1 MLPKLSTSNASTMS
15 SLKSIDD
22 IESLKKNFNPFFSKI
37 SKVYEIKIYL
47 KNTFHKTDIDDKF
60 ISDLEKEYAEQ
71 FLIKINYLPTKDLIK
86 KILTIKPIEL
96 CDFHLSTENIK
107 INGKEKNV
115 KIIHIYPNNN
125 NLKNNSNNSSINKEN
140 NNLVN
145 KNIYIKNSDFENFLL
160 KKKIKPKKLTPLNQ
174 IKNNT
179 TNKDNLIYNK
189 EKIDDLFSKAKDDI
203 LDKQLFFNEKSSMN
217 IDFSINNIR
226 KNYIIISNSNSNF
239 NDNLNTKSK
248 LINISKSINSNNI
261 LLNENYKFPL
271 LSIENL
277 NEDILKEIT
286 QPIEIPIELIMKDIN
301 YILDKLPI
309 EELITYE
316 NNNNNSN
323 NKEDESN
330 NNNNYNPFYFK
341 ISINNKEEL
350 ITVYH
355 HLQSNSV
362 YRIIGLTLNLI
373 YWIIFGNT
381 NNIQI
386 DYSTKQYLY
395 LKLLKEINF
404 CKNSFINKKLM
415 TKIFFPLLIIIMR
428 IESDNIFSLKFKK
441 LFLNEKNKILSLKLI
456 NNLISEI
463 FDPYNYY
470 NTFSIISVN
479 PSYLR
484 HKFSKSILPKFKN
497 NMFSTSKLIENLFSN
512 NNDIEGENKKSK
524 EKEIESRKNF
534 IMNQKIGFFTDLLTK
549 VNNSLKGR
557 NLEPIFSV
565 KRNPLEKDNNNNNLN
580 VIDEE
585 NENNINNNN
594 EGNERYDE
602 KNNVIYYI
610 EHSKLKDIKTNF

>member
-1 MLPKLSTSNASTMS
+1 MLPKLSKSNTSSIN

-37 SKVYEIKIYL
+37 SKIYEIKIYL

-60 ISDLEKEYAEQ
+60 ISELEKEYAEQ
-71 FLIKINYLPTKDLIK
+71 FLIKIDYLPTKDLIK
-86 KILTIKPIEL
+86 KILTLKPIEL
-96 CDFHLSTENIK
+96 CDFHLSTENVK
-107 INGKEKNV
+107 INDKEKNV

-125 NLKNNSNNSSINKEN
+125 NKNINENNQNKNNF
-140 NNLVN
+140 
-145 KNIYIKNSDFENFLL
+145 IKNSDFENFLL

-203 LDKQLFFNEKSSMN
+203 IDKQLFFNEKSSMN

-226 KNYIIISNSNSNF
+226 KNYIIISSTNF
-239 NDNLNTKSK
+239 NENLNTKSK
-248 LINISKSINSNNI
+248 LTNISKSINTNNI
-261 LLNENYKFPL
+261 LLNENYKFPI

-309 EELITYE
+309 EDLITYE
-316 NNNNNSN
+316 NDNKEDDSN
-323 NKEDESN
+323 NK
-330 NNNNYNPFYFK
+330 NNNYNPFYFK
-341 ISINNKEEL
+341 ILIKNKEEL
-350 ITVYH
+350 INVYH
-355 HLQSNSV
+355 HLQSNTV

-386 DYSTKQYLY
+386 DYSTKQYIY

-404 CKNSFINKKLM
+404 CKSSFINKKLM
-415 TKIFFPLLIIIMR
+415 TKIFFPLLIIVMR
-428 IESDNIFSLKFKK
+428 IESDNIFTIKFKK
-441 LFLNEKNKILSLKLI
+441 LFANEKNKVLSLKLI
-456 NNLISEI
+456 NNVISEI

-497 NMFSTSKLIENLFSN
+497 NMFSTSKLMENLFSN
-512 NNDIEGENKKSK
+512 NNDFSYDNNNNSK
-524 EKEIESRKNF
+524 MKEIESRKNF
-534 IMNQKIGFFTDLLTK
+534 IMNQKIGFFSDLLNK
-549 VNNSLKGR
+549 VNNSLKSR

-565 KRNPLEKDNNNNNLN
+565 KKNPLEQESNKKLN

-585 NENNINNNN
+585 NETNNDNNNN
-594 EGNERYDE
+594 DNNNNDNNRYNEKD
-602 KNNVIYYI
+602 NVIYYI

>member
-1 MLPKLSTSNASTMS
+1 MLPKLSKSNTSSIN

-37 SKVYEIKIYL
+37 SKIYEIKIYL

-60 ISDLEKEYAEQ
+60 ISELEKEYAEQ
-71 FLIKINYLPTKDLIK
+71 FLIKIDYLPTKDLIK
-86 KILTIKPIEL
+86 KILTLKPIEL
-96 CDFHLSTENIK
+96 CDFHLSTENVK
-107 INGKEKNV
+107 INDKEKNV

-125 NLKNNSNNSSINKEN
+125 NKISNEN
-140 NNLVN
+140 NQN
-145 KNIYIKNSDFENFLL
+145 KNFFIKNSDFENFLL

-203 LDKQLFFNEKSSMN
+203 IDKQLFFNEKSSMN

-226 KNYIIISNSNSNF
+226 KNYIIISSTNF
-239 NDNLNTKSK
+239 NENLNTKSK
-248 LINISKSINSNNI
+248 LTNISKSINTNNI
-261 LLNENYKFPL
+261 LLNENYKFPI

-309 EELITYE
+309 EDLITYE
-316 NNNNNSN
+316 NDNKEDDSN
-323 NKEDESN
+323 NK
-330 NNNNYNPFYFK
+330 NNNYNPFYFK
-341 ISINNKEEL
+341 ILIKNKEEL
-350 ITVYH
+350 INVYH
-355 HLQSNSV
+355 HLQSNTV

-386 DYSTKQYLY
+386 DYSTKQYIY

-404 CKNSFINKKLM
+404 CKSSFINKKLM
-415 TKIFFPLLIIIMR
+415 TKIFFPLLIIVMR
-428 IESDNIFSLKFKK
+428 IESDNIFTIKFKK
-441 LFLNEKNKILSLKLI
+441 LFANEKNKFLALKLI
-456 NNLISEI
+456 NNVISEI

-497 NMFSTSKLIENLFSN
+497 NMFSTSKLMENLFSN
-512 NNDIEGENKKSK
+512 NNDFCNDNNNNSK
-524 EKEIESRKNF
+524 NKEIESRKNF
-534 IMNQKIGFFTDLLTK
+534 IMNQKIGFFSDLLNK
-549 VNNSLKGR
+549 VNNSLKSR

-565 KRNPLEKDNNNNNLN
+565 KKNPLENENNKKLN

-585 NENNINNNN
+585 NETNNENNNN
-594 EGNERYDE
+594 ENNNNNNNDNNRYNEKD
-602 KNNVIYYI
+602 NVIYYI

>member
-1 MLPKLSTSNASTMS
+1 
-15 SLKSIDD
+15 
-22 IESLKKNFNPFFSKI
+22 
-37 SKVYEIKIYL
+37 
-47 KNTFHKTDIDDKF
+47 
-60 ISDLEKEYAEQ
+60 
-71 FLIKINYLPTKDLIK
+71 
-86 KILTIKPIEL
+86 
-96 CDFHLSTENIK
+96 
-107 INGKEKNV
+107 
-115 KIIHIYPNNN
+115 
-125 NLKNNSNNSSINKEN
+125 
-140 NNLVN
+140 
-145 KNIYIKNSDFENFLL
+145 
-160 KKKIKPKKLTPLNQ
+160 
-174 IKNNT
+174 
-179 TNKDNLIYNK
+179 
-189 EKIDDLFSKAKDDI
+189 
-203 LDKQLFFNEKSSMN
+203 MN

-226 KNYIIISNSNSNF
+226 KNYIMISNSNF
-239 NDNLNTKSK
+239 NEGVNTKSK
-248 LINISKSINSNNI
+248 LTNISKSINNNNI
-261 LLNENYKFPL
+261 LLNNNYKFPL
-271 LSIENL
+271 LSVENL

-309 EELITYE
+309 EDLITYE
-316 NNNNNSN
+316 NS

-330 NNNNYNPFYFK
+330 NKNNNYNPFYFK
-341 ISINNKEEL
+341 ILINNKEEL

-355 HLQSNSV
+355 HLQSNTV

-386 DYSTKQYLY
+386 DYSTKQYIY

-428 IESDNIFSLKFKK
+428 IESDNIFTIKFKK
-441 LFLNEKNKILSLKLI
+441 LFANEKNKILSLKLI
-456 NNLISEI
+456 NNVISEI

-497 NMFSTSKLIENLFSN
+497 NMFSTSKLMENLFSN
-512 NNDIEGENKKSK
+512 NNEFTSENTNYKI
-524 EKEIESRKNF
+524 KEIESRKNF
-534 IMNQKIGFFTDLLTK
+534 IMNQKIDFFSDLLNK
-549 VNNSLKGR
+549 VNNSLKSR

-565 KRNPLEKDNNNNNLN
+565 KKSPLEQENHKKLN

-585 NENNINNNN
+585 NETNNNN
-594 EGNERYDE
+594 NDNDNNNNKNNNDNNNNRYDE
-602 KNNVIYYI
+602 KDNVIYYI

>member
-1 MLPKLSTSNASTMS
+1 MLPKLSKSNTSSIN

-37 SKVYEIKIYL
+37 SKIYEIKIYL

-60 ISDLEKEYAEQ
+60 ISELEKEYAEQ
-71 FLIKINYLPTKDLIK
+71 FLIKIDYLPTKDLIK
-86 KILTIKPIEL
+86 KILTLKPIEL
-96 CDFHLSTENIK
+96 CDFHLSTENVK
-107 INGKEKNV
+107 INDKEKNV

-125 NLKNNSNNSSINKEN
+125 NKNINENNQNKNNF
-140 NNLVN
+140 
-145 KNIYIKNSDFENFLL
+145 IKNSDFENFLL

-203 LDKQLFFNEKSSMN
+203 IDKQLFFNEKSSMN

-226 KNYIIISNSNSNF
+226 KNYIIISSTNF
-239 NDNLNTKSK
+239 NENLNTKSK
-248 LINISKSINSNNI
+248 LTNISKSINTNNI
-261 LLNENYKFPL
+261 LLNENYKFPI

-309 EELITYE
+309 EDLITYE
-316 NNNNNSN
+316 NDNKEDDSN
-323 NKEDESN
+323 NK
-330 NNNNYNPFYFK
+330 NNNYNPFYFK
-341 ISINNKEEL
+341 ILIKNKEEL
-350 ITVYH
+350 INVYH
-355 HLQSNSV
+355 HLQSNTV

-386 DYSTKQYLY
+386 DYSTKQYIY

-404 CKNSFINKKLM
+404 CKSSFINKKLM
-415 TKIFFPLLIIIMR
+415 TKIFFPLLIIVMR
-428 IESDNIFSLKFKK
+428 IESDNIFTIKFKK
-441 LFLNEKNKILSLKLI
+441 LFANEKNKVLSLKLI
-456 NNLISEI
+456 NNVISEI

-497 NMFSTSKLIENLFSN
+497 NMFSTSKLMENLFSN
-512 NNDIEGENKKSK
+512 NNDFSYDNNNNSK
-524 EKEIESRKNF
+524 MKEIESRKNF
-534 IMNQKIGFFTDLLTK
+534 IMNQKIGFFSDLLNK
-549 VNNSLKGR
+549 VNNSLKSR

-565 KRNPLEKDNNNNNLN
+565 KKNPLEQESNKKLN

-585 NENNINNNN
+585 NETNNDNNNN
-594 EGNERYDE
+594 DNNNNDNKRYNEKD
-602 KNNVIYYI
+602 NVIYYI

>member
-1 MLPKLSTSNASTMS
+1 MLPKLSKSNTSSIN

-37 SKVYEIKIYL
+37 SKIYEIKIYL

-60 ISDLEKEYAEQ
+60 ISELEKEYAEQ
-71 FLIKINYLPTKDLIK
+71 FLIKIDYLPTKDLIK
-86 KILTIKPIEL
+86 KILTLKPIEL
-96 CDFHLSTENIK
+96 CDFHLSTENVK
-107 INGKEKNV
+107 INDKEKNV

-125 NLKNNSNNSSINKEN
+125 NKNINENNQNKNNF
-140 NNLVN
+140 
-145 KNIYIKNSDFENFLL
+145 IKNSDFENFLL

-203 LDKQLFFNEKSSMN
+203 IDKQLFFNEKSSMN

-226 KNYIIISNSNSNF
+226 KNYIIISSTNF
-239 NDNLNTKSK
+239 NENLNTKSK
-248 LINISKSINSNNI
+248 LTNISKSINTNNI
-261 LLNENYKFPL
+261 LLNENYKFPI

-309 EELITYE
+309 EDLITYE
-316 NNNNNSN
+316 NDNKEDDSN
-323 NKEDESN
+323 NK
-330 NNNNYNPFYFK
+330 NNNYNPFYFK
-341 ISINNKEEL
+341 ILIKNKEEL
-350 ITVYH
+350 INVYH
-355 HLQSNSV
+355 HLQSNTV

-386 DYSTKQYLY
+386 DYSTKQYIY

-404 CKNSFINKKLM
+404 CKSSFINKKLM
-415 TKIFFPLLIIIMR
+415 TKIFFPLLIIVMR
-428 IESDNIFSLKFKK
+428 IESDNIFTIKFKK
-441 LFLNEKNKILSLKLI
+441 LFANEKNKVLSLKLI
-456 NNLISEI
+456 NNVISEI

-497 NMFSTSKLIENLFSN
+497 NMFSTSKLMENLFSN
-512 NNDIEGENKKSK
+512 NNDFSYDNNNNSK
-524 EKEIESRKNF
+524 MKEIESRKNF
-534 IMNQKIGFFTDLLTK
+534 IMNQKIGFFSDLLNK
-549 VNNSLKGR
+549 VNNSLKSR

-565 KRNPLEKDNNNNNLN
+565 KKNPLEQESNKKLN

-585 NENNINNNN
+585 NETNNDNNNDNNNN
-594 EGNERYDE
+594 NNDNNRYNEKD
-602 KNNVIYYI
+602 NVIYYI

>member
-1 MLPKLSTSNASTMS
+1 MLPKLSKSNTSSIN

-37 SKVYEIKIYL
+37 SKIYEIKIYL

-60 ISDLEKEYAEQ
+60 ISELEKEYAEQ
-71 FLIKINYLPTKDLIK
+71 FLIKIDYLPTKDLIK
-86 KILTIKPIEL
+86 KILTLKPIEL
-96 CDFHLSTENIK
+96 CDFHLSTENVK
-107 INGKEKNV
+107 INDKEKNV

-125 NLKNNSNNSSINKEN
+125 NKNINENNQNKNNF
-140 NNLVN
+140 
-145 KNIYIKNSDFENFLL
+145 IKNSDFENFLL

-203 LDKQLFFNEKSSMN
+203 IDKQLFFNEKSSMN

-226 KNYIIISNSNSNF
+226 KNYIIISSTNF
-239 NDNLNTKSK
+239 NENLNTKSK
-248 LINISKSINSNNI
+248 LTNISKSINTNNI
-261 LLNENYKFPL
+261 LLNENYKFPI

-309 EELITYE
+309 EDLITYE
-316 NNNNNSN
+316 NDNKEDDSN
-323 NKEDESN
+323 NK
-330 NNNNYNPFYFK
+330 NNNYNPFYFK
-341 ISINNKEEL
+341 ILIKNKEEL
-350 ITVYH
+350 INVYH
-355 HLQSNSV
+355 HLQSNTV

-386 DYSTKQYLY
+386 DYSTKQYIY

-404 CKNSFINKKLM
+404 CKSSFINKKLM
-415 TKIFFPLLIIIMR
+415 TKIFFPLLIIVMR
-428 IESDNIFSLKFKK
+428 IESDNIFTIKFKK
-441 LFLNEKNKILSLKLI
+441 LFANEKNKVLSLKLI
-456 NNLISEI
+456 NNVISEI

-497 NMFSTSKLIENLFSN
+497 NMFSTSKLMENLFSN
-512 NNDIEGENKKSK
+512 NNDFSYDNNNNSK
-524 EKEIESRKNF
+524 MKEIESRKNF
-534 IMNQKIGFFTDLLTK
+534 IMNQKIGFFSDLLNK
-549 VNNSLKGR
+549 VNNSLKSR

-565 KRNPLEKDNNNNNLN
+565 KKNPLEQESNKKLN

-585 NENNINNNN
+585 NETNNDNNNN
-594 EGNERYDE
+594 NDNNRYNEKD
-602 KNNVIYYI
+602 NVIYYI